1 MKIQSND
8 ERDFRQ
14 VYEQVFPM
22 IFKVANNIVRN
33 PDRAEELC
41 QEAFTRFFD
50 QGKDFPSLND
60 AKYWLIRVTKNL
72 SINVV
77 KRKGRELKMI
87 EKVKKEPKQK
97 MKTGE
102 DVLIEDQVCTE
113 VRDAIAKLPEKLRV
127 VITLKTYT
135 DLDYKGIGA
144 TLNISESNVK
154 VRVFRARKML
164 EKILNEEQE

>member
-8 ERDFRQ
+8 EHDFRQ
-14 VYEQVFPM
+14 IYEKTFAMLFRVS
-22 IFKVANNIVRN
+22 NNIVRN
-33 PDRAEELC
+33 PDRAEELS

-50 QGKDFPSLND
+50 QGKVFPSEND

-72 SINVV
+72 SINVI
-77 KRKGRELKMI
+77 KRKSRELKMI
-87 EKVKKEPKQK
+87 EKVKKEPTRHE
-97 MKTGE
+97 KTGE
-102 DVLIEDQVCTE
+102 EVLVEDAICKQVM
-113 VRDAIAKLPEKLRV
+113 DAIAQLPEKLRL

-135 DLDYKGIGA
+135 DLDYKGIGE

-164 EKILNEEQE
+164 EKILSQE

>member
-8 ERDFRQ
+8 EHDFRYM
-14 VYEQVFPM
+14 YENTFAMLFRVS
-22 IFKVANNIVRN
+22 NNIVKN

-50 QGKDFPSLND
+50 QGKTFPSAND

-77 KRKGRELKMI
+77 KRKSRELKMI
-87 EKVKKEPKQK
+87 EKVKKEPNHHE
-97 MKTGE
+97 KTGE
-102 DVLIEDQVCTE
+102 EVLVE
-113 VRDAIAKLPEKLRV
+113 DAICEEVMNAIAQLPEKLRL
-127 VITLKTYT
+127 VIRLKTYT
-135 DLDYKGIGA
+135 DLDYKGIGE

-164 EKILNEEQE
+164 EKILSQE

>member
-14 VYEQVFPM
+14 VYQEVFPM
-22 IFKVANNIVRN
+22 IFKVSNNIVRN
-33 PDRAEELC
+33 PDRAEEIC
-41 QEAFTRFFD
+41 QEAFTRFYD
-50 QGKDFPSLND
+50 QGKSFPSVND

-72 SINVV
+72 SINVI
-77 KRKGRELKMI
+77 KRKSREIKMI
-87 EKVKKEPKQK
+87 EKVKKEPKVK
-97 MKTGE
+97 VKTGE
-102 DVLIEDQVCTE
+102 DVMVEDAICKE
-113 VRDAIAKLPEKLRV
+113 VRDAIAQLPDKLRV

-135 DLDYKGIGA
+135 DLDYKGIGT

-164 EKILNEEQE
+164 EKILSQE